1 MTQLHLQN
9 LCAGYGGANIVSDI
23 TLSVASGEIVTLV
36 GPNGAGKSTL
46 LKSLAGVARVTQ
58 GHLTVDDTDLIPLS
72 PFERATRGVAFMPQD
87 RNVFRT
93 LTVAENLET
102 SAWGYDDIP
111 ARKEEVIALLP
122 TLRNYLNK
130 TAGGLSGGQRQ
141 MAALGMTLMSRPTIL
156 LVDEPTAGLSPN
168 LVGEMLDV
176 LQTLTRRAGLG
187 ILIVEQNARA
197 ALARADR
204 AVVLVDGRL
213 RRAGPASE
221 LAAEPDFGAL
231 FFGDHA

>member
-1 MTQLHLQN
+1 MTQLILEHLS
-9 LCAGYGGANIVSDI
+9 AGYGGADIVHDVS
-23 TLSVASGEIVTLV
+23 LQVGSGEIVTLV

-46 LKSLAGVARVTQ
+46 LKSLAGVARVTA
-58 GHLTVDDTDLIPLS
+58 GSLSIDGTDLVALS

-93 LTVAENLET
+93 LTVTENLET
-102 SAWGYDDIP
+102 SAWGHDDIA
-111 ARKEEVIALLP
+111 ARKDEVIGLLP
-122 TLRNYLNK
+122 TLANYLNK
-130 TAGGLSGGQRQ
+130 AAGGLSGGQRQ
-141 MAALGMTLMSRPTIL
+141 MAALGMTLMSRPSIL

-176 LQTLTRRAGLG
+176 LQQLTRDSGIG

-213 RRAGPASE
+213 RRAGPAAE

>member
-1 MTQLHLQN
+1 MTELIIESLS
-9 LCAGYGGANIVSDI
+9 AGYGGANIVNDI
-23 TLSVASGEIVTLV
+23 TLTVSSGEIVTLI

-46 LKSLAGVARVTQ
+46 LKSLAGVAQVTM
-58 GHLTVDDTDLIPLS
+58 GTLNVDGTDLIALS
-72 PFERATRGVAFMPQD
+72 PFERATQGVAFMPQD

-93 LTVAENLET
+93 LTVNENLET
-102 SAWGYDDIP
+102 SAWGYEDIE
-111 ARKEEVIALLP
+111 ARKQEVVKLLP
-122 TLRNYLNK
+122 TLSNYLHK

-141 MAALGMTLMSRPTIL
+141 MAALGMTLMTRPSIL

-176 LQTLTRRAGLG
+176 LQKLTRDAGIG

-213 RRAGPASE
+213 RRAGPAAE
-221 LAAEPDFGAL
+221 LATEPDFGAL
-231 FFGDHA
+231 FFGEHT